1 MHLLSHAA
9 GFEYLDRSVFF
20 KRFSRAMS
28 AKFGESDSK
37 NLQGPDGKYN
47 VRGYNNVA
55 FVNKP

>member
-1 MHLLSHAA
+1 
-9 GFEYLDRSVFF
+9 
-20 KRFSRAMS
+20 MS